1 MSRRVGLAPEREE
14 KDGLTTIDLLVPAN
28 LDPIREGEPSLA
40 QNLPCCARDGRIWGL
55 AVVYHRRVGDQGPA
69 GVSDALRSAMEP
81 LADISR
87 RVAEAIRSAT
97 VSGAGGLPGA
107 DLLLRYAEQVS
118 AVPRMWAEPLR
129 RIVEEQRRLAE
140 LMAAWADQHRQI
152 AEQLAESAEL
162 LRRLS
167 EEGAALVDPVL
178 AYAERVSDVTD
189 SWIDLLRPDPDPS

>member
-1 MSRRVGLAPEREE
+1 MDDKAQG
-14 KDGLTTIDLLVPAN
+14 GVP
-28 LDPIREGEPSLA
+28 
-40 QNLPCCARDGRIWGL
+40 
-55 AVVYHRRVGDQGPA
+55 
-69 GVSDALRSAMEP
+69 DALRSAMEP
-81 LADISR
+81 LADTSR

-97 VSGAGGLPGA
+97 LSGPGGLPGS

-118 AVPRMWAEPLR
+118 AVPRLWAEPLR

-140 LMAAWADQHRQI
+140 LMAAWAEQHRQL

-167 EEGAALVDPVL
+167 GEGAALVDPIL
-178 AYAERVSDVTD
+178 TYAARVSDVTD